1 MSLAMKRRKARTYTW
16 AKMTDTE
23 KRNQRIFEFLNE
35 GYTLDYAA
43 TTFKVSR
50 EVCREAFVG
59 HLERLHRDRAQS
71 YNLRDDWDKMVYM
84 KTNRIECDAAI
95 VEYETRRSYTDGEK
109 GLW

>member
-1 MSLAMKRRKARTYTW
+1 MAMKRRKARAYTW

-23 KRNQRIFEFLNE
+23 KRNQRIFEFLSE

-50 EVCREAFVG
+50 EVCREAFVM

-71 YNLRDDWDKMVYM
+71 YNLREDWDKMIYM
-84 KTNRIECDAAI
+84 RTHRIVCDAAI
-95 VEYETRRSYTDGEK
+95 VEAETKRSYTNAKEEA
-109 GLW
+109 